1 MGSEGA
7 AGHLNCLI
15 MIRILISSTHLPD
28 QQWNLVVLYVGV
40 TKPTEAEKKKKERDK
55 IGNKDRKLFACL
67 ILSADPM

>member
-15 MIRILISSTHLPD
+15 MIRILISGTYLPD

-40 TKPTEAEKKKKERDK
+40 TKPTEAEKKKKRER
-55 IGNKDRKLFACL
+55 
-67 ILSADPM
+67 